1 MTTPPARARAALRT
15 ALTTGLVT
23 CLVVALSACAG
34 SSLDTG
40 GKGYVS
46 GDGTVTVVDSA
57 DREPPGAEV
66 AGETL
71 AGDPVALSD
80 LRGKVVV
87 MPVWGSWCAP
97 CRAEAPALAEAARD
111 LEDDGVVFLGINARD
126 PARDNAIAFARRF
139 DLPYD
144 SLYDPDGEVLLAF
157 HGTLP
162 PQTIPSFA
170 VIDEEGRI
178 AGRILGEA
186 STATLYGVV
195 EEVLGR
201 ELDSTAPDSTA
212 PDGDGRSAAS

>member
-1 MTTPPARARAALRT
+1 MTTFPARAAAALRT
-15 ALTTGLVT
+15 GLRTGLRT
-23 CLVVALSACAG
+23 ALATGLVVALSACAG

-46 GDGTVTVVDSA
+46 GDGTVAVVDAA
-57 DREPPGAEV
+57 DRTAPLAEV
-66 AGETL
+66 EGPSVSGGT
-71 AGDPVALSD
+71 VSLSE
-80 LRGKVVV
+80 LTGKVVV

-111 LEDDGVVFLGINARD
+111 LEDEGVVFLGINARD
-126 PARDNAIAFARRF
+126 PARDNAVAFVRNF
-139 DLPYD
+139 ELPYD
-144 SLYDPDGEVLLAF
+144 SLYDPDGQVLLAF

-186 STATLYGVV
+186 STATLYGVL

-201 ELDSTAPDSTA
+201 ELDS
-212 PDGDGRSAAS
+212 GGRSAAS